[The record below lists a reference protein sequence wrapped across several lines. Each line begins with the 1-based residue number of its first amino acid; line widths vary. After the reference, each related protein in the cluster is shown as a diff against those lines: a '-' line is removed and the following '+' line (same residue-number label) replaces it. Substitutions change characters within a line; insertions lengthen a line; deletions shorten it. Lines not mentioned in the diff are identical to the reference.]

1 MSFNAVRVNKIL
13 AKISKATVY
22 YICPC
27 IFQVFILI
35 PIIFVLVS
43 IYLVIGPII
52 EDPKIELL
60 YAFLFIV
67 GGLVFYFP
75 LVVFKLDRG
84 CFGR

>member
-1 MSFNAVRVNKIL
+1 ML
-13 AKISKATVY
+13 HLLMY
-22 YICPC
+22 
-27 IFQVFILI
+27 FQVFILI

-43 IYLVIGPII
+43 MYLVIGPII

-84 CFGR
+84 CFGRYHIKQDNTNHYN

>member
-1 MSFNAVRVNKIL
+1 M
-13 AKISKATVY
+13 
-22 YICPC
+22 
-27 IFQVFILI
+27 
-35 PIIFVLVS
+35 
-43 IYLVIGPII
+43 YLVIGPII

-84 CFGR
+84 CFGRYHVKQNITSLSSVWCFTLFVVQCPCSQSIDSMQTVCS